1 ESRRL
6 SNPGWFP
13 NVSEKKGEHAT
24 ARCTGANPFPSQSN
38 PPIPRSG
45 GAKRRR
51 SRRACGQTSVP
62 AIRICRALLV
72 RFVLG
77 GGVAEEGRG
86 QLAMSSSVLRAAAN
100 RAIRRQAVTLT
111 DAAASRI
118 RQLLSL
124 RQRPYL
130 RLGVKARGCNGLSYT
145 LNYADEKGKFDEL
158 VEEKGVKVLIDPKA
172 LMHVIGTKMDYVDDP
187 LKSEFVFINPNSKGE
202 CGCGESFMT
211 TGSKGSTS

>member
-1 ESRRL
+1 ML
-6 SNPGWFP
+6 
-13 NVSEKKGEHAT
+13 
-24 ARCTGANPFPSQSN
+24 
-38 PPIPRSG
+38 
-45 GAKRRR
+45 
-51 SRRACGQTSVP
+51 
-62 AIRICRALLV
+62 
-72 RFVLG
+72 
-77 GGVAEEGRG
+77 
-86 QLAMSSSVLRAAAN
+86 SSVLRAVAD
-100 RAIRRQAVTLT
+100 RAIQRQALTLT

-211 TGSKGSTS
+211 TSSKGSTS